1 MLAKATGRCPELQ
14 LILVLIVNEMRHLS
28 SIIASIM
35 LALLCAVPAL
45 ATEES
50 IVIQDSSGVPRSTSL
65 VDGLGRVDF
74 ALVDTAGNPIDGAI
88 VTLTNAT
95 TGETLSASTQLG
107 LVTFDN
113 IAPGTWTVASTTP
126 GVTFTNV
133 SILAVSAGAAGTTIA
148 AGTAL
153 QVLSAGGA
161 ATAVGIGIHE
171 TTNNSGKSTTELS
184 PFS

>member
-1 MLAKATGRCPELQ
+1 
-14 LILVLIVNEMRHLS
+14 MRH
-28 SIIASIM
+28 IILFTSTFL
-35 LALLCAVPAL
+35 LAALCAIPAAAL
-45 ATEES
+45 DQQ
-50 IVIQDSSGVPRSTSL
+50 IIIQDSSGVPRSTSL

-74 ALVDTAGNPIDGAI
+74 ALVDEAGNPVDGAV
-88 VTLTNAT
+88 VTLTNAA
-95 TGETLSASTQLG
+95 TGETLSASTRLG

-161 ATAVGIGIHE
+161 ATAVGIGIRE